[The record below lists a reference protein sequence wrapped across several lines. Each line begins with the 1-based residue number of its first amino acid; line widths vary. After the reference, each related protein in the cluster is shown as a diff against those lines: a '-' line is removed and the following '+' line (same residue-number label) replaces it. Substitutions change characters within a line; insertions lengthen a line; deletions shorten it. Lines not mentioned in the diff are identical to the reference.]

1 MTEIASG
8 RPLAPA
14 ALDRILRQH
23 PRRGK
28 GFWSRREILDAWRA
42 SPERWRERLGGH
54 DLARFLR
61 KKPVRSLSGVAVVTV
76 FTAPHPCP
84 GRCIFCPADVRM
96 PKSYLP
102 EEPGCQ
108 RAAAHGFDPYLQT
121 WHRVETLA
129 RNGHVVDK
137 IELLVLGG
145 TFSAYPEPYRRW
157 FVARCLD
164 ALSDHGA
171 GHGPSARAAVA
182 PEGPET
188 PRPEAVRGRYNEWV
202 TRLRG
207 AGLAG
212 TASEADL
219 GRALA
224 ANETA
229 RVRCVGLTVETRPD
243 RVDEAEVL
251 RLRRLGV
258 TRVQLGYQS
267 TRDRIL
273 RLNRRGHDVEASRR
287 ATTRLRRAGFKV
299 QAHVML
305 NLAGATPESDLAD
318 YRRVFSDPGLVP
330 DEVKLYPT
338 SLLETAEL
346 VELHRAGRWRP
357 YPEEVLLDLVAEC
370 LAATPPTCRLA
381 RVIRDIPSTSI
392 LAGSRTTNLRERA
405 EALLREQGRPA
416 RDIRSREV
424 RGRPPPS
431 GALSLRVRSHTTR
444 SSQELFFEVSGP
456 GEELAGF
463 ARLSLPTRPGFVPEI
478 EDHALLR
485 ELHVYGE
492 VARLGGSGA
501 VQHGG
506 LGRRLVAACAAE
518 AARRGF
524 RALSVIS
531 AVGTRP
537 YYRALGFRDGPLY
550 QTLPL
555 G

>member
-1 MTEIASG
+1 MDVVRSG
-8 RPLAPA
+8 HPLTGPT
-14 ALDRILRQH
+14 LDRILRQH

-28 GFWSRREILDAWRA
+28 GFWSKREILDAWRA
-42 SPERWRERLGGH
+42 SPERWRERLGGR
-54 DLARFLR
+54 DLAPLLR
-61 KKPVRSLSGVAVVTV
+61 KKPVRSLSGVTVVTV
-76 FTAPHPCP
+76 FTEPHPCP
-84 GRCIFCPADVRM
+84 GRCIFCPSDVRM

-108 RAAAHGFDPYLQT
+108 RAASHGFDPYLQT
-121 WHRVETLA
+121 WHRLEALA
-129 RNGHVVDK
+129 RNGHAVDK
-137 IELLVLGG
+137 VELLVLGG
-145 TFSAYPEPYRRW
+145 TFSSYPEPYRRW
-157 FVARCLD
+157 FVARCLE
-164 ALSDHGA
+164 AMTDHGA
-171 GHGPSARAAVA
+171 GRAPPPAEAGPG
-182 PEGPET
+182 GPEA
-188 PRPEAVRGRYNEWV
+188 PPPDAVRGRYNEWV
-202 TRLRG
+202 ARRRDGCPPAT
-207 AGLAG
+207 
-212 TASEADL
+212 TAADL
-219 GRALA
+219 EGALA

-273 RLNRRGHDVEASRR
+273 RLNRRGHDVEASRA

-305 NLAGATPESDLAD
+305 NLAGATPATDLAD

-346 VELHRAGRWRP
+346 VELHRAGRWQP
-357 YPEEVLLDLVAEC
+357 YPEEALLDLVTEC
-370 LAATPPTCRLA
+370 LASTPPTCRLA

-405 EALLREQGRPA
+405 EARLAEQGRPA

-424 RGRPPPS
+424 RAKAPPLE
-431 GALSLRVRSHTTR
+431 ALALRVRARATR
-444 SSQELFFEVSGP
+444 ASEELFFEFSGP
-456 GEELAGF
+456 REELAGF
-463 ARLSLPTRPGFVPEI
+463 ARLSLPTAPGFVSEI
-478 EDHALLR
+478 EGHALLR

-492 VARLGGSGA
+492 VAALGRPGP

-506 LGRRLVAACAAE
+506 LGRRLVAACAEE
-518 AARRGF
+518 ASRRGF

-537 YYRALGFRDGPLY
+537 YYRSLGFRDGPLY